1 MFCPRYDAGQ
11 CRSCQWLP
19 KEYVTQLADKQAKIE
34 QLLTDTPVTE
44 WCPPVASAQSR
55 FRNKAKMVV
64 SGSVERP
71 ILGIVNPEGEGVD
84 LIDCPLYPETFAP
97 VFRQLLPFIA
107 KAGLTPYHIARRKGE
122 LKYLLLTES
131 TQGGMM
137 LRFVLRSDKK
147 LEQLKKVLPELQQC
161 LPQLTVISVNIQPVH
176 MAIMEGEQEII
187 LSDAS
192 ALAESFNRIPLWI
205 RPQSF
210 FQTNP
215 DVAAKLYLTAREWTQ
230 GLKLDTLWDLF
241 CGVGGFGLHCA
252 RAETHLTGIEISAE
266 AIACAQDS
274 ASKLGLKHTE
284 FRALDATHYAVNEAC
299 APDLLLVNP
308 PRRGIGQALCDFI
321 VSVKPQAIL
330 YSSCNPE
337 TLAKD
342 IMRLKGYRLE
352 RVQLFDLFPHTAHSE
367 VLSLL
372 IREQ

>member
-19 KEYVTQLADKQAKIE
+19 KEYATQLADKQQRIE
-34 QLLTDTPVTE
+34 QLLTNVPVTE
-44 WCPPVASAQSR
+44 WLPPVPSAQQG

-71 ILGIVNPEGEGVD
+71 ILGIVDQQGEGVD
-84 LIDCPLYPETFAP
+84 LIDCPLYPATFAP

-137 LRFVLRSDKK
+137 LRFVLRSENKVA
-147 LEQLKKVLPELQQC
+147 QLKKVLPELQQC
-161 LPQLTVISVNIQPVH
+161 LPQLTVISVNIQPVP
-176 MAIMEGEQEII
+176 MAIMEGEQEIM
-187 LSDAS
+187 LSQTS
-192 ALAESFNRIPLWI
+192 ALAETFNGIPLWI

-215 DVAAKLYLTAREWTQ
+215 QVAAKLYRTAQEWTQ
-230 GLKLDTLWDLF
+230 ALKLDTLWDLF

-252 RAETHLTGIEISAE
+252 RPETHLTGIEISPE
-266 AIACAQDS
+266 AIACARDS
-274 ASKLGLKHTE
+274 ASKLGLTQTQ
-284 FRALDATHYAVNEAC
+284 FRALDASRYALDNTT
-299 APDLLLVNP
+299 APDVLLVNP
-308 PRRGIGQALCDFI
+308 PRRGIGQTLCDFI
-321 VSVKPQAIL
+321 MSVKPAAIL

-337 TLAKD
+337 TLVKD
-342 IMRLKGYRLE
+342 IVTLKGYRLE

-367 VLSLL
+367 VLTLL
-372 IREQ
+372 LREQ